1 VVIDRANIEE
11 QDNPMYATAVF
22 RNVLEEVLPYMG
34 IYMTEP
40 VTDKERERLDK
51 KGLEVTY
58 TGDESPD
65 KWDWAD
71 DDEDMY

>member
-1 VVIDRANIEE
+1 
-11 QDNPMYATAVF
+11 
-22 RNVLEEVLPYMG
+22 MG

-65 KWDWAD
+65 KWNWAD

>member
-1 VVIDRANIEE
+1 
-11 QDNPMYATAVF
+11 
-22 RNVLEEVLPYMG
+22 
-34 IYMTEP
+34 MTEP